1 MINNREL
8 RKRDLYL
15 KKLIAF
21 QDTEPVKVIT
31 VCQLT
36 IVLDALA
43 ELSVEVGPAKLIIS
57 QSRLRAGR

>member
-21 QDTEPVKVIT
+21 QDTEPVKVINRN
-31 VCQLT
+31 
-36 IVLDALA
+36 
-43 ELSVEVGPAKLIIS
+43 S
-57 QSRLRAGR
+57 QMR